1 MIKFY
6 YFGTSEKSKRVKEG
20 KKGRREG
27 GKKEGKMTLSG
38 CSGVSFLLSPKTDS
52 QYTLQVTSDPRRMKG
67 EESFGFHHRLAP
79 YSL

>member
-6 YFGTSEKSKRVKEG
+6 YFETSKKSKRVKEG

-38 CSGVSFLLSPKTDS
+38 CSRVLFLLSPKNRLSIYITSHFRS
-52 QYTLQVTSDPRRMKG
+52 QKNERRRVLWV
-67 EESFGFHHRLAP
+67 S
-79 YSL
+79 S